1 MDNNILQNPVFQDET
16 LAREW
21 LEERVWPNGPAC
33 PHCGNADR
41 DKITNLKGKAHR
53 AGLYQ
58 CNECREQFTVTVGT
72 VFERSKIP
80 LTKWLAVLFLLTS
93 SKKGIS
99 THQLHRM
106 IGVSYKSTW
115 FMTHRLRLAMA
126 AGGIFPASAIGG
138 EGKVVEADET
148 YFGKVE
154 NPSRHPIVVAVP
166 IPSPA
171 SQARPG
177 SARCSPLSSAA
188 AKLASSTW
196 PRPTR
201 RRSRGSCARTSR
213 REPRSTRM
221 RASSTPARMF
231 TLRLTKPSST
241 ATANTSA
248 MRMATRYTAT
258 LSRVC
263 SLCSNVA

>member
-1 MDNNILQNPVFQDET
+1 MGNNILQNPVFQDET

-93 SKKGIS
+93 SKKGIG

-154 NPSRHPIVVAVP
+154 NPE
-166 IPSPA
+166 PSPHRRGRPYTKSGKSGPSGKRA
-171 SQARPG
+171 VLALVQRGGEARLFHLATPDKATVERIVRQNIAKEAALYTDESKLYTG
-177 SARCSPLSSAA
+177 SDVHFAA
-188 AKLASSTW
+188 HETVKHSH
-196 PRPTR
+196 
-201 RRSRGSCARTSR
+201 G
-213 REPRSTRM
+213 
-221 RASSTPARMF
+221 
-231 TLRLTKPSST
+231 
-241 ATANTSA
+241 
-248 MRMATRYTAT
+248 
-258 LSRVC
+258 
-263 SLCSNVA
+263 